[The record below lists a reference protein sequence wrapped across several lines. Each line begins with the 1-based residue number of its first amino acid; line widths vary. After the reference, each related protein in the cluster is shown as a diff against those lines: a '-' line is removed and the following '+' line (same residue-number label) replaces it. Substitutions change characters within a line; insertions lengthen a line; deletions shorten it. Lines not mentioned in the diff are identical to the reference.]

1 MAGKTHRISKVAAEL
16 NVSWKSLIEYLNQNG
31 HEVDMKMTAKID
43 QEMYA
48 VLEQKYRSDKQAKE
62 ESQALEINI
71 RRQDET
77 LTANTKKTPSKKKK
91 DEAQDIVLIKDT
103 GLSRPPEVEEKVEKA
118 PETPPVKK
126 EEPVVEK
133 KPEVPVEPP
142 KSEEIKVEKPTVEE
156 KPAEKPVA
164 ENPPV
169 EEKKSEE
176 PVKSKTELPGLK
188 VLGKISLDKPEKKKE
203 DEPSDQKEE
212 PKVEEK
218 TPEKKEAP
226 KAEETPKVEEAKK
239 EEPKAESK
247 KEDPKKPEK
256 KEVKEKPST
265 TKVESKDTKEGD
277 SEIIKPKYE
286 KLGGLTIMGKIKLP
300 DPPKPKKV
308 ASSGG
313 KPEDNQRKKRKRTV
327 KSGSSSNQ
335 SGGGNRNYNKGKF
348 SSNKDKDAAKDEI
361 TEKEIQDKIKAT
373 LAKLGG
379 KKGKGQSRQKLR
391 RQKRDDHKSTRE
403 EEQAK
408 QELESKVLKITEFV
422 TANEMASLMDVSVNE
437 IITAYFSLGM
447 MVSIN
452 QRLDAETI
460 KMVAD
465 EFGYEIEFVDAEEQV
480 EFQEEEEDR
489 PEDLEDRAPIVTVMG
504 HVDHGKTS
512 LLDYIR
518 NANVIAGEA
527 GGITQHV
534 AAYEVELKNKKR
546 ITFVDTP
553 GHEAF
558 TAMRA
563 RGAKVTDIAIIVI
576 AADDSVMPQT
586 KEAISHAQAADVP
599 IVFAFNKIDREVA
612 NADRLR
618 EQLSAMNILVEEWG
632 GKYQA
637 QEISAKKGLNIDE
650 LLEKVLLEAE
660 LLELKANP
668 NKRAKGSV
676 MEARLDKGRGI
687 LASVLVQEGTLRV
700 GDPLVAGHHFCR
712 VRAMFNERMK
722 QVKEADP
729 STPVNILGFT
739 SAPTAGDLFQV
750 FSSEQDAKDVANRR
764 AQLQREQGIRTTKHI
779 TLDEIGRRLA
789 VGNFKELKVIVK
801 ADVDGSA
808 EALSDS
814 LLKLSTEEIQVN
826 VIHKSVG
833 QITESDVLLAS
844 ASDAIIIGFQ
854 VRPAASARKLAEAEE
869 IDIRLYSIIYKAIE
883 EIKSAMEGMLA
894 PEFEEKITGNAEIRE
909 VYKITK
915 VGTVAGCM
923 ITDGKVFRDNQVRL
937 IRDGV
942 VVYTGQLAAL
952 KRFKDDVKEVNRGF
966 ECGMQIK
973 NYNDI
978 RIGDIIE
985 CFTEVEVK
993 RKLK

>member
-16 NVSWKSLIEYLNQNG
+16 NVSWKSLIEYLNQSG
-31 HEVDMKMTAKID
+31 FEVDMKMTAKIG
-43 QEMYA
+43 QEMYD
-48 VLEQKYRSDKQAKE
+48 VLEKQYRSDKQAKE

-77 LTANTKKTPSKKKK
+77 LTADKKSTPKKKK
-91 DEAQDIVLIKDT
+91 QDNGAPDIVLIKDT
-103 GLSRPPEVEEKVEKA
+103 GLSRKSEKVE
-118 PETPPVKK
+118 EPVKEEVK
-126 EEPVVEK
+126 EEPKAEKPVVET
-133 KPEVPVEPP
+133 PVTEEV
-142 KSEEIKVEKPTVEE
+142 KEE
-156 KPAEKPVA
+156 KPAE
-164 ENPPV
+164 ENNAG
-169 EEKKSEE
+169 KKD
-176 PVKSKTELPGLK
+176 LPGLK
-188 VLGKISLDKPEKKKE
+188 VLGKISLDPPAKK
-203 DEPSDQKEE
+203 
-212 PKVEEK
+212 EEK
-218 TPEKKEAP
+218 TTEEKTEDLP
-226 KAEETPKVEEAKK
+226 KAEEKKPAAESPKEEVKEETKTEEPAAKEESKDKPAVEKPVAEEKTTEEPKKEEAK
-239 EEPKAESK
+239 EN
-247 KEDPKKPEK
+247 
-256 KEVKEKPST
+256 V
-265 TKVESKDTKEGD
+265 
-277 SEIIKPKYE
+277 IRPKYE
-286 KLGGLTIMGKIKLP
+286 KLGGLTIKGKIELP

-313 KPEDNQRKKRKRTV
+313 KPEDNQRKKRKRTT
-327 KSGSSSNQ
+327 KPGSPVTAR
-335 SGGGNRNYNKGKF
+335 GRNFSKGGKF
-348 SSNKDKDAAKDEI
+348 QKGRGKDEPKEEI

-373 LAKLGG
+373 LAKLGS
-379 KKGKGQSRQKLR
+379 KKAGKGGASRQKLR
-391 RQKRDDHKSTRE
+391 RQKRDDHRSVRE
-403 EEQAK
+403 EEMAQ
-408 QELESKVLKITEFV
+408 QELESKILKITEFV

-437 IITAYFSLGM
+437 IITACFSLGM

-460 KMVAD
+460 QVVAD
-465 EFGYEIEFVDAEEQV
+465 EFGFEVQFVDAEEQV
-480 EFQEEEEDR
+480 EFEEEVDD
-489 PEDLEDRAPIVTVMG
+489 PADLEERAPIVTVMG

-512 LLDYIR
+512 LLDYVR

-563 RGAKVTDIAIIVI
+563 RGAKVTDVAIIVI

-586 KEAISHAQAADVP
+586 KEAISHAQAAGVP
-599 IVFAFNKIDREVA
+599 IVFAFNKIDREAA
-612 NADRLR
+612 NPDKIR
-618 EQLSAMNILVEEWG
+618 EELSSMNILVEEWG

-637 QEISAKKGLNIDE
+637 QEISAKKGINIDE

-676 MEARLDKGRGI
+676 MEARLDKGRGV
-687 LASVLVQEGTLRV
+687 LASILVQEGTLKV

-722 QVKEADP
+722 PVKEALP
-729 STPVNILGFT
+729 SAPVNILGFT
-739 SAPTAGDLFQV
+739 SAPTAGDVFQV
-750 FSSEQDAKDVANRR
+750 FESEQDAKDVANKR

-844 ASDAIIIGFQ
+844 ASDAIIVGFQ

-869 IDIRLYSIIYKAIE
+869 IDIRLYSIIYQAIE

-894 PEFEEKITGNAEIRE
+894 PEFEEQITGNAEIRE
-909 VYKITK
+909 VFKISK

-923 ITDGKVFRDNQVRL
+923 ITDGKVFRDNKVRL

-942 VVYTGQLAAL
+942 VVYSGELAAL

-985 CFTEVEVK
+985 CYTEVEVK

>member
-16 NVSWKSLIEYLNQNG
+16 NVSWKSLIEYLNEQG
-31 HEVDMKMTAKID
+31 HEVDMNMRAKIGQD
-43 QEMYA
+43 MYDI
-48 VLEQKYRSDKQAKE
+48 LEQKYRSDKQAKE

-77 LTANTKKTPSKKKK
+77 LTADKKNPPKKSKR
-91 DEAQDIVLIKDT
+91 DNDPGDIVLIKDT
-103 GLSRPPEVEEKVEKA
+103 GLSRKPEKEET
-118 PETPPVKK
+118 ETPPKK
-126 EEPVVEK
+126 
-133 KPEVPVEPP
+133 
-142 KSEEIKVEKPTVEE
+142 EE
-156 KPAEKPVA
+156 KPAETPEAK
-164 ENPPV
+164 V
-169 EEKKSEE
+169 EEKKETPTPKETEE
-176 PVKSKTELPGLK
+176 KSTPKSELPGLK
-188 VLGKISLDKPEKKKE
+188 VLGKIDLEKPAA
-203 DEPSDQKEE
+203 
-212 PKVEEK
+212 EEK
-218 TPEKKEAP
+218 PAEEPEKKEEKKVEEPAAKVEKKEEAEPKKEEKKEEAP
-226 KAEETPKVEEAKK
+226 KVEVKEEKKEETPKK
-239 EEPKAESK
+239 EEPKKEEK
-247 KEDPKKPEK
+247 KIEKPAAKEEK
-256 KEVKEKPST
+256 KEEAET
-265 TKVESKDTKEGD
+265 TSKDGQV
-277 SEIIKPKYE
+277 IKPKYE
-286 KLGGLTIMGKIKLP
+286 KLGGLTIKGKIKLP

-313 KPEDNQRKKRKRTV
+313 KPEDNQRKKRKRTTKPGTPV
-327 KSGSSSNQ
+327 
-335 SGGGNRNYNKGKF
+335 KGKPYGKGKYGK
-348 SSNKDKDAAKDEI
+348 SRDGKEEKEEI

-379 KKGKGQSRQKLR
+379 KKGGKGQSRQKLR

-403 EEQAK
+403 EEMLQ
-408 QELESKVLKITEFV
+408 QELDSKILKVTEFV
-422 TANEMASLMDVSVNE
+422 TANEMSSLMNVSVNE
-437 IITAYFSLGM
+437 IITACFSLGM

-460 KMVAD
+460 QVVAD
-465 EFGYEIEFVDAEEQV
+465 EFGYEVQFVEAEEQV
-480 EFQEEEEDR
+480 EFEEEADD
-489 PEDLEDRAPIVTVMG
+489 PADLKERAPIVTVMG

-512 LLDYIR
+512 LLDYVR
-518 NANVIAGEA
+518 SANVIAGEA

-534 AAYEVELKNKKR
+534 AAYEVELKNKKK

-586 KEAISHAQAADVP
+586 KEAISHAQAAGVP
-599 IVFAFNKIDREVA
+599 IIFAFNKIDREAA
-612 NADRLR
+612 NADRIR

-632 GKYQA
+632 GKFQA
-637 QEISAKKGLNIDE
+637 QEISAKKGTNIDE

-676 MEARLDKGRGI
+676 MEARLDKGRGV
-687 LASVLVQEGTLRV
+687 LASILVQEGTLKV

-722 QVKEADP
+722 PVEQAKP
-729 STPVNILGFT
+729 SSPVNILGFT
-739 SAPTAGDLFQV
+739 SAPTAGDVFQV
-750 FSSEQDAKDVANRR
+750 FESEQDAKDVANKR

-869 IDIRLYSIIYKAIE
+869 IDIRLYSIIYQAIE

-894 PEFEEKITGNAEIRE
+894 PEFEEKIMGNAEIRE
-909 VYKITK
+909 IFKISK

-923 ITDGKVFRDNQVRL
+923 ITDGKVFRDNKIRL

-942 VVYTGQLAAL
+942 VVYSGELAAL

-966 ECGMQIK
+966 ECGIQVK

-985 CFTEVEVK
+985 CYTEVEVK

>member
-31 HEVDMKMTAKID
+31 FEVDMKMTAKIGQD
-43 QEMYA
+43 MYS

-77 LTANTKKTPSKKKK
+77 LTANTQKPGPKKKK
-91 DEAQDIVLIKDT
+91 GEDEAQDIVLIKDT
-103 GLSRPPEVEEKVEKA
+103 GLSRPTESPEPEKEVPVAKVE
-118 PETPPVKK
+118 PPVK
-126 EEPVVEK
+126 EEPVAK
-133 KPEVPVEPP
+133 VEPP
-142 KSEEIKVEKPTVEE
+142 KEE
-156 KPAEKPVA
+156 PVA
-164 ENPPV
+164 E
-169 EEKKSEE
+169 K
-176 PVKSKTELPGLK
+176 ELPGFK
-188 VLGKISLDKPEKKKE
+188 VLGKISLDKPVKKVVKQEKE
-203 DEPSDQKEE
+203 
-212 PKVEEK
+212 V
-218 TPEKKEAP
+218 
-226 KAEETPKVEEAKK
+226 KK
-239 EEPKAESK
+239 EEV
-247 KEDPKKPEK
+247 KPEPVKPVEPVKEPVAETK
-256 KEVKEKPST
+256 KAPEVKAEVKE
-265 TKVESKDTKEGD
+265 SKTETKEP
-277 SEIIKPKYE
+277 ETTENEVVKPKYE
-286 KLGGLTIMGKIKLP
+286 KLGGLTIKGKIKLP
-300 DPPKPKKV
+300 DPPAPKKV

-327 KSGSSSNQ
+327 KSGPVKP
-335 SGGGNRNYNKGKF
+335 GGGNYGNKGRF
-348 SSNKDKDAAKDEI
+348 NKSGSKDEAKDEI

-379 KKGKGQSRQKLR
+379 NKGSKGPSRQKLR
-391 RQKRDDHKSTRE
+391 RQKRDDHKTTRE
-403 EEQAK
+403 EEMIK

-465 EFGYEIEFVDAEEQV
+465 EFGFDIEFVDAEEQV
-480 EFQEEEEDR
+480 EFGEDEVDD
-489 PEDLEDRAPIVTVMG
+489 PADLEDRAPIVTIMG

-518 NANVIAGEA
+518 NTNVIAGEA

-599 IVFAFNKIDREVA
+599 IIFAFNKIDRDVS
-612 NADRLR
+612 NPDRIR

-632 GKYQA
+632 GKFQA
-637 QEISAKKGLNIDE
+637 QEISAKKGTNIDE

-676 MEARLDKGRGI
+676 MEARLDKGRGV
-687 LASVLVQEGTLRV
+687 LASILVQEGTLNV

-722 QVKEADP
+722 PVKEADP

-739 SAPTAGDLFQV
+739 SAPTAGDVFQV
-750 FSSEQDAKDVANRR
+750 FESEQDAKDVANRR

-801 ADVDGSA
+801 ADVDGSS

-869 IDIRLYSIIYKAIE
+869 IDIRLYSVIYKAIE

-909 VYKITK
+909 VFKITK

-923 ITDGKVFRDNQVRL
+923 ITDGKIQRDNLVRL

-942 VVYTGQLAAL
+942 VVYSGQLAAL

-985 CFTEVEVK
+985 CYTEVEVK

>member
-31 HEVDMKMTAKID
+31 FEVDMKMTAKIG
-43 QEMYA
+43 QGMYD

-77 LTANTKKTPSKKKK
+77 LTANTNKPSTKKKK
-91 DEAQDIVLIKDT
+91 GEDEAQDIVLIKDT
-103 GLSRPPEVEEKVEKA
+103 GLSRPNA
-118 PETPPVKK
+118 P
-126 EEPVVEK
+126 EEPVVEE
-133 KPEVPVEPP
+133 KPEPKEEVVPEVVAKE
-142 KSEEIKVEKPTVEE
+142 EKPEPKEEAPQVEE
-156 KPAEKPVA
+156 KAPTTK
-164 ENPPV
+164 
-169 EEKKSEE
+169 
-176 PVKSKTELPGLK
+176 KTEIPGFK
-188 VLGKISLDKPEKKKE
+188 VLGKISLDKPEKKK
-203 DEPSDQKEE
+203 KEE
-212 PKVEEK
+212 PEAPKEEKKEVISEEKPVEKAVEKPVEEK
-218 TPEKKEAP
+218 PIETVKEK
-226 KAEETPKVEEAKK
+226 TEAKK
-239 EEPKAESK
+239 EEE
-247 KEDPKKPEK
+247 PKKVEPEAP
-256 KEVKEKPST
+256 KEPVKE
-265 TKVESKDTKEGD
+265 EG
-277 SEIIKPKYE
+277 EAIIKPKYE
-286 KLGGLTIMGKIKLP
+286 KLGGLTIKGKIKLP
-300 DPPKPKKV
+300 DPPAPKKV

-327 KSGSSSNQ
+327 KSGPVKPGGNYGKGRFNK
-335 SGGGNRNYNKGKF
+335 SGG
-348 SSNKDKDAAKDEI
+348 KDDAKDEI

-379 KKGKGQSRQKLR
+379 NKGSKGPSRQKLR

-403 EEQAK
+403 EEIIK
-408 QELESKVLKITEFV
+408 QELASKVLKITEFV
-422 TANEMASLMDVSVNE
+422 TANEMASLMDVSVND

-465 EFGYEIEFVDAEEQV
+465 EFGFEIEFVDAEEQV
-480 EFQEEEEDR
+480 EFGEEEVDK
-489 PEDLEDRAPIVTVMG
+489 PEDLEERAPIVTIMG

-518 NANVIAGEA
+518 DTNVIAGEA

-534 AAYEVELKNKKR
+534 AAYEVELENKKR

-599 IVFAFNKIDREVA
+599 IIFAFNKIDRDVS
-612 NADRLR
+612 NPDRIR
-618 EQLSAMNILVEEWG
+618 EELSAMNILVEEWG
-632 GKYQA
+632 GKYHA
-637 QEISAKKGLNIDE
+637 QEISAKKGTNIDA

-687 LASVLVQEGTLRV
+687 LASVLVQEGTLNV

-722 QVKEADP
+722 QVKVADP
-729 STPVNILGFT
+729 ATPVNILGFT
-739 SAPTAGDLFQV
+739 SAPTAGDVFQV
-750 FSSEQDAKDVANRR
+750 FESEQDAKDVANRR

-808 EALSDS
+808 EALADS

-869 IDIRLYSIIYKAIE
+869 IDIRMYSVIYKAIE

-909 VYKITK
+909 VFKITK

-923 ITDGKVFRDNQVRL
+923 ITDGKIQRDNKVRL

-942 VVYTGQLAAL
+942 VVYSGELAAL

-978 RIGDIIE
+978 RLNDIIE
-985 CFTEVEVK
+985 CYTEVEVK